1 MRQIS
6 IDWFRLFRYS
16 LLFIAFSL
24 MVTILMLI
32 YFSNSLEEAWQKGLM
47 LTLKEV
53 EITIELSL
61 TLFIYI
67 SFPVLLFR
75 FMYYF
80 SKMLYRGRRE
90 GVAILTYK
98 TLFNPLNFLLFP
110 SLLNPNGLVYRRRCI
125 MALLLMILIYLIILL
140 IT

>member
-1 MRQIS
+1 MRQITV
-6 IDWFRLFRYS
+6 DWFRLFRYS

-24 MVTILMLI
+24 VVTILMLI
-32 YFSNSLEEAWQKGLM
+32 YFSNSLEEAWQKGVM

-80 SKMLYRGRRE
+80 SKILYRGRRD

>member
-1 MRQIS
+1 MRQITL
-6 IDWFRLFRYS
+6 DWFRLFRYS
-16 LLFIAFSL
+16 LLFIVFSL
-24 MVTILMLI
+24 IVTAFMLL
-32 YFSNSLEEAWQKGLM
+32 YFSASLEEAWHKGLM
-47 LTLKEV
+47 LTFEEL
-53 EITIELSL
+53 EISLELSL

-80 SKMLYRGRRE
+80 SKMLYRGRQE
-90 GVAILTYK
+90 GVGIITYK

-110 SLLNPNGLVYRRRCI
+110 SLLNSQGLLYRRRCI
-125 MALLLMILIYLIILL
+125 LALLLLVLIYLVIIL

>member
-1 MRQIS
+1 MRQIT
-6 IDWFRLFRYS
+6 IDWLRLFRYS

-24 MVTILMLI
+24 IVTILMLI
-32 YFSNSLEEAWQKGLM
+32 YFSSSLEEAWQKGLM

-80 SKMLYRGRRE
+80 SKMLYRGRRD

-110 SLLNPNGLVYRRRCI
+110 SLLNPNGLMYRRRCI
-125 MALLLMILIYLIILL
+125 LALLLLLLIYLVILL

>member
-1 MRQIS
+1 MRQITV
-6 IDWFRLFRYS
+6 DWFRLFRYS

-24 MVTILMLI
+24 IVTFFMLI
-32 YFSNSLEEAWQKGLM
+32 YFSANLQEAWHKGLM
-47 LTLKEV
+47 LTFKEL
-53 EITIELSL
+53 EISLELSL

-80 SKMLYRGRRE
+80 SKMLYRGRQE
-90 GVAILTYK
+90 GVGIITYK
-98 TLFNPLNFLLFP
+98 TLFNPFNFLLFP
-110 SLLNPNGLVYRRRCI
+110 SLLNPQGLLYRRRCI
-125 MALLLMILIYLIILL
+125 LALLLLVLIYLVIIL